1 MVTASNSP
9 DACLSFKVSRHD
21 ETFATLKHPM
31 IDIVASGNTAL
42 ALATTFDVNQQRVNT
57 CRRNV
62 NVKRTSLA
70 VGPSTWMRMRSI
82 SLLFSFPFFFPP
94 PPPSVSLK
102 PPPFRRWPSM
112 VPMDCR
118 RPRCQAPGTQPARP
132 SASACLSAQ
141 GGRECSIHPRA

>member
-94 PPPSVSLK
+94 PPRFLSNPHLFGAGNVWCQWIVGVLVVK
-102 PPPFRRWPSM
+102 LQVLNRHGHLLQR
-112 VPMDCR
+112 VYL
-118 RPRCQAPGTQPARP
+118 PRGVENVRSIPAR
-132 SASACLSAQ
+132 S
-141 GGRECSIHPRA
+141 